1 MPEWILTLLPV
12 LAAVAGGAIAVWMA
26 PSEHKISGVR
36 HFAAGVVFA
45 AAAGEILP
53 DVVHG
58 ASPVATIVGGLAGL
72 LVMMGVKQ
80 AEERLKGPAGL
91 LTAIGIDIL
100 IDGLVLGVA
109 FNAGARAGLLLA
121 VALTLEILSLGL
133 ALTASLGEFL
143 KSRLLIV
150 VTVGA
155 LSLLLPVGA
164 LLATP
169 AALLPPAAFT
179 GVLAFGLVALLY
191 LVTEELLVE
200 AHEVKDTPLVAA
212 MFFVGFLTI
221 ITLDELLIQ

>member
-1 MPEWILTLLPV
+1 MPEWVLTLLPV
-12 LAAVAGGAIAVWMA
+12 LAAVIGAGVATWLA
-26 PSEHKISGVR
+26 PNERIVSGVR

-58 ASPVATIVGGLAGL
+58 ASPVATIIGGLMGL
-72 LVMMGVKQ
+72 AVMMGVKQ
-80 AEERLKGPAGL
+80 AEERFKGPAGL
-91 LTAIGIDIL
+91 LSAIGIDVL

-133 ALTASLGEFL
+133 ALTASLGEFM
-143 KSRLLIV
+143 KSRLAIV
-150 VTVGA
+150 ATVGA
-155 LSLLLPVGA
+155 LSLLLPAGA
-164 LLATP
+164 LLAMP
-169 AALLPPAAFT
+169 ASLLPPVVFT

-200 AHEVKDTPLVAA
+200 AHEVKDTPLVTA
-212 MFFVGFLTI
+212 MFFLGFLAI
-221 ITLDELLIQ
+221 ILLDELLG

>member
-1 MPEWILTLLPV
+1 MQEWLLTLLPV
-12 LAAVAGGAIAVWMA
+12 VAAIAGAAIAAWMS
-26 PSEHKISGVR
+26 PNELTVSGVR

-58 ASPVATIVGGLAGL
+58 AAPTATIVGGLIGL
-72 LVMMGVKQ
+72 AVMIGVKQ
-80 AEERLKGPAGL
+80 TEELLKGPTGL
-91 LTAIGIDIL
+91 LAAVGIDVL

-133 ALTASLGEFL
+133 ALTASLGEFM
-143 KSRLLIV
+143 KSRILIV
-150 VTVGA
+150 ATVGL
-155 LSLLLPVGA
+155 LSLLLPAGA
-164 LLATP
+164 LLALP
-169 AALLPPAAFT
+169 AATLPPVLFT
-179 GVLAFGLVALLY
+179 GVLALGLVALLY

-212 MFFVGFLTI
+212 MFFVGFLAVI
-221 ITLDELLIQ
+221 VLDEFLA